1 MTVRVVKFIG
11 KGFLFIGKWFLILSA
26 APMFAHILFPH
37 DADVAWRGAFD
48 ILFIGCFVAHAT
60 RGRLSRML
68 FGRALVVLALLPS
81 RRHRKRADRSRYGT
95 RLLAQGLRRPGNPSP
110 DSHLGDGRVGRPR
123 AHPAG
128 AL

>member
-1 MTVRVVKFIG
+1 LG

-68 FGRALVVLALLPS
+68 FGKALVVLALLP
-81 RRHRKRADRSRYGT
+81 
-95 RLLAQGLRRPGNPSP
+95 LAAAPEARRPISVWTATSGS
-110 DSHLGDGRVGRPR
+110 
-123 AHPAG
+123 G
-128 AL
+128 ATTTRQPESGFTSG